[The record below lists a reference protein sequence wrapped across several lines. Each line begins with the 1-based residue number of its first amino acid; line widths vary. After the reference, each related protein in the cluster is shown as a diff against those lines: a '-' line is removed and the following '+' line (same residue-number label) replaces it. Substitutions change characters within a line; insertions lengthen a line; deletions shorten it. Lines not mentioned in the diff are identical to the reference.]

1 MKKTNKKM
9 IAIFIAIALVMS
21 FIPAKVFAN
30 NQYTLTFTLANNTST
45 QHTVS
50 IDAGIRLVVDNQFV
64 EPRLA
69 SNPNQ
74 NVDCS
79 IVKNG
84 DAYVMTI
91 TNGEEVVL
99 NFNSGN
105 SYELFAQGHP
115 VNPETTFNGN
125 ESIAI
130 QDYVNQQTGGN
141 NNNNNNNNQ
150 QNATYNVNFGT
161 ATWTVGEVQ
170 VTATMEN
177 KTINNSQNI
186 VLNDNDVITL
196 TNYNPD
202 TMEVRVI
209 ETGVSNP
216 FSTTLAVDVNNNVY
230 TTKILNHTNN
240 GGVPS
245 NLAFSVEPKSQ
256 QGEEHPGEDPY
267 YFDGNAYFVWI
278 NSANKICYHK
288 FTNLMGRPEH
298 EQQGYEI
305 NYVNVADLTD
315 QSGNNS
321 TYVWGQENANWVL
334 AKDMENQDGSLRTDL
349 TKEMLFGD
357 PNLFDDRGIQLDPCG
372 AENGANSINTN
383 ANRNFRA
390 TIYRENYNAIKF
402 SSNQNDYTYFPCF
415 WDQTFFSSTVDVSGT
430 TAENPAEY
438 DTYLLESTIRFTEGQ
453 FSDHITAVEAL
464 NVNPE
469 AVDISIVD
477 GICSIRFNSNYYDN
491 VVFKITAGGKDY
503 FVKIN
508 RLVLDIKDNFGPDTE
523 EDYLIAR
530 IFYSKENSYDD
541 YEVIATVIYNDGTT
555 DVKVLSPSELRYYDV
570 DDRNRSITGDNY
582 KLEGGKGLYE
592 SQCYIAV
599 DRLKLVGAYFTI
611 VTKGALEGDTYN
623 GTFSGSGEGTYYDAR
638 TRDIVL

>member
-1 MKKTNKKM
+1 MKKTNKKF

-30 NQYTLTFTLANNTST
+30 DAYTLTFTLANNQNT
-45 QHTVS
+45 QHSVS
-50 IDAGIRLVVDNQFV
+50 IDAGIRLVVDGQFV

-69 SNPNQ
+69 SNPSQ
-74 NVDCS
+74 TVTCS
-79 IVKNG
+79 IEPSG
-84 DAYVMTI
+84 DNYVMTI

-99 NFNSGN
+99 NFNSAN
-105 SYELFAQGHP
+105 SFELFAQGQSI
-115 VNPETTFNGN
+115 NPGTRFSAT

-130 QDYVNQQTGGN
+130 QDYVGGQQGGG
-141 NNNNNNNNQ
+141 Q
-150 QNATYNVNFGT
+150 QGGGQQGGDNSQNRTYNVNFGN

-170 VTATMEN
+170 VTATMEG
-177 KTINNSQNI
+177 KTINNSQDI
-186 VLNDNDVITL
+186 VLNDNDIITL
-196 TNYNPD
+196 TNFNPE
-202 TMEVRVI
+202 TMEVRVT
-209 ETGVSNP
+209 ESKVSNP
-216 FSTTLAVDVNNNVY
+216 FSTTLTVDANS
-230 TTKILNHTNN
+230 TTKIANRTNN
-240 GGVPS
+240 GGIPD
-245 NLAFSVEPKSQ
+245 NLVFSVEPKSQ
-256 QGEEHPGEDPY
+256 QGNHPEGDPHF
-267 YFDGNAYFVWI
+267 FDGNAYFVWI

-288 FTNLMGRPEH
+288 FTNLMGRPEQ
-298 EQQGYEI
+298 EEQGYEI
-305 NYVNVADLTD
+305 NYVNVSDLTD

-334 AKDMENQDGSLRTDL
+334 AKDMENQDGSVRTDL

-491 VVFKITAGGKDY
+491 VVFKITAGGQDY

-530 IFYSKENSYDD
+530 IFYSTENSYDD

-555 DVKVLSPSELRYYDV
+555 DVKVLSPSELRYYDS

-582 KLEGGKGLYE
+582 KLNGGKGLYE
-592 SQCYIAV
+592 SQCYVAV